1 MMRWL
6 LAPALLLAVP
16 LGLAQA
22 EYLIIVGNLGL
33 SKESAD
39 SARPGFPGGGPPGFP
54 GMGKGGPP
62 GFPGAGNRGGLGAIG
77 GPPGFPGGGNRG
89 GPPGFPGAGAGGG
102 FPGMGGFPGGAKGGG
117 SGEDLTGTPLNVVAI
132 IEVAVNNQQRFTQ
145 GKWVEVR
152 HNLMAPEAA
161 RCFLKDLTDFSV
173 AKIMAVK
180 TVNQQF
186 KEKISKFEKEE
197 SLKKTEDWLGLAT
210 WALEHG
216 SVKHFSEVMDR
227 VEKKDKD
234 NAIVQTYLK
243 AKQALERPV
252 AKENDAKLWMNKLN
266 ERFKSVQSDHYT
278 LIHRADNDKSPE
290 VTTLLDHLEGN
301 MKAFYY
307 WFALRGKT
315 LPVPDQR
322 LVVALV
328 SSEFDRKLEIFG
340 SPSLVGDGFYVLRDN
355 IAIFS
360 QKPIDPD
367 YKALD
372 ERTKDI
378 FVKHPRGRLL
388 KGKTIQSEN
397 GSGTDIDM
405 TATYQTYAL
414 LHKALEEDWERAT
427 VSHEGTRQLIVGAGL
442 LTKGVVAPQWVDFG
456 MASFFAT
463 PKGAPWSETG
473 AQNTTYLPLFRD
485 WGLKA
490 LGSNS
495 SKTAAEALKNTV
507 TDKYFRDAAK
517 GKTPAEKEAL
527 LKKART
533 MAWGLSYFLARNR
546 LEDLLQYYQELA
558 KLPRDLEFDDQ
569 VLMEIFARSFKLMVD
584 ETGKKIDQTKLEQL
598 AETWRSTVSTTTLE
612 HEELIKE
619 AAKMV
624 AAQNQPASGSTGAGN
639 RGAGIGGKLG
649 GGGE

>member
-1 MMRWL
+1 M
-6 LAPALLLAVP
+6 
-16 LGLAQA
+16 
-22 EYLIIVGNLGL
+22 
-33 SKESAD
+33 
-39 SARPGFPGGGPPGFP
+39 
-54 GMGKGGPP
+54 
-62 GFPGAGNRGGLGAIG
+62 GNRGGPGAIG

-89 GPPGFPGAGAGGG
+89 GPPGFPGAGAAGGV
-102 FPGMGGFPGGAKGGG
+102 PGMGGFPGGAKGGG
-117 SGEDLTGTPLNVVAI
+117 SSEDLTGTPLNVVAI
-132 IEVAVNNQQRFTQ
+132 IEVAVSNQQRFTQ

-173 AKIMAVK
+173 AKVMAVK

-186 KEKISKFEKEE
+186 KEKLSKFEKEE

-227 VEKKDKD
+227 AEKKDKD

-243 AKQALERPV
+243 AKQALEKPIAR
-252 AKENDAKLWMNKLN
+252 ENDAKVWMSKLN
-266 ERFKSVQSDHYT
+266 DRFKTVQNDHYT
-278 LIHRADNDKSPE
+278 LIHKADDKSSE

-315 LPVPDQR
+315 LPIPDQR
-322 LVVALV
+322 FVVALV

-367 YKALD
+367 FKALD
-372 ERTKDI
+372 ERTNDI
-378 FVKHPRGRLL
+378 FRKYPRGRLL

-397 GSGTDIDM
+397 GSGTDIDT

-442 LTKGVVAPQWVDFG
+442 LSKGVVAPQWIDFG

-485 WGLKA
+485 WGLKI

-649 GGGE
+649 GGGGGGE